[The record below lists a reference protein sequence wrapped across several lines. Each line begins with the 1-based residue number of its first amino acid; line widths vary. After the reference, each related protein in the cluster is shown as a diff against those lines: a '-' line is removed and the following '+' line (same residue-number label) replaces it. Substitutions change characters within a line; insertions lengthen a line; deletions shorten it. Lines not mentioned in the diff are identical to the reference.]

1 MFLALA
7 NISVLRNWCFLHL
20 HTRTWHV
27 TSLVWVGWVGGGDV
41 NVRCTCTHLGAT
53 QLMFLALAN
62 ISVLRNWCFLHL
74 HTRTWHVTSL
84 VWVGWGGGGGM
95 LTYVALAHISVLRN
109 WCFLHL
115 HTSRCYATDVSC
127 TCKHL
132 GTAQLMFLALAH
144 THVARH
150 VFGMGGVGG
159 GGGDVNVRCTCTHL
173 GATQLMFLA
182 LAHISVL
189 RNWCFLHLQ
198 TSRYCATDVSCT
210 CTHARGTSR
219 LWYGWGGWGGGGMLT
234 YVALA
239 HISVLRN
246 WCFLHLQTS
255 RYCATDVSCT
265 CTHARGTSR
274 LWYGWGGWGGGGML
288 TYVALAHISV
298 LRNWCFLHLHT
309 SRCYATDVSCTCKHL
324 GTAQLMFL
332 ALARISV
339 LRNWCFLHLHTVV
352 RVSNNV
358 RVSLEQAVD
367 VTWTMDAL

>member
-7 NISVLRNWCFLHL
+7 HARG
-20 HTRTWHV
+20 
-27 TSLVWVGWVGGGDV
+27 TSRLWYGWGGWGGGDV

-84 VWVGWGGGGGM
+84 VWVGW
-95 LTYVALAHISVLRN
+95 V
-109 WCFLHL
+109 
-115 HTSRCYATDVSC
+115 
-127 TCKHL
+127 
-132 GTAQLMFLALAH
+132 
-144 THVARH
+144 
-150 VFGMGGVGG
+150 G

-182 LAHISVL
+182 LANISVL
-189 RNWCFLHLQ
+189 RNWCFLHLHTRTWHV
-198 TSRYCATDVSCT
+198 TSLV
-210 CTHARGTSR
+210 
-219 LWYGWGGWGGGGMLT
+219 WVGWVGGGGMLT

-274 LWYGWGGWGGGGML
+274 LWYGWGGWGGGGGML